1 MNAASFIKQIQD
13 KLHQQ
18 AWLSSPY
25 LRATALSTA
34 GTLLIVCVGLLAN
47 YLLNISISVPVM
59 VTSSILTSLLW
70 SASLLYRELKNAD
83 QMSEALNSADAY
95 LTKTSQQLHSTY
107 EQVDEYAAIL
117 KGQID
122 GISEIT
128 EEASMDL
135 ITALYEIES
144 SVQDGIDTIDQTQR
158 RSERIRQNSAGEF
171 DMVNQRLEE
180 ITQLISAQQEQEQAH
195 NQAIGEVLQEIDN
208 LKELTELVKNIA
220 FQTNL
225 LALNAAIEA
234 ARAGE
239 QGRGFAVVADQVRTL
254 SGQSSEAAEKIESG
268 IRSALDTARL
278 HGEKLLS
285 ENQSSETCE
294 LLASFSQSMTNITE
308 CYHKLEAIQPCMIN
322 GFSDSASRVASMVS
336 SAIGKIQF
344 QDIIRQRAENVKL
357 EHDAI
362 VSLFEQF
369 SVYVE
374 QRKDFDQSF
383 NLNTAEMFENYVME
397 DQRRIHFDISSS
409 VPGDEKSPAQE
420 AREPKI
426 ELF

>member
-1 MNAASFIKQIQD
+1 M
-13 KLHQQ
+13 
-18 AWLSSPY
+18 
-25 LRATALSTA
+25 
-34 GTLLIVCVGLLAN
+34 
-47 YLLNISISVPVM
+47 
-59 VTSSILTSLLW
+59 
-70 SASLLYRELKNAD
+70 
-83 QMSEALNSADAY
+83 
-95 LTKTSQQLHSTY
+95 
-107 EQVDEYAAIL
+107 
-117 KGQID
+117 
-122 GISEIT
+122 
-128 EEASMDL
+128 
-135 ITALYEIES
+135 
-144 SVQDGIDTIDQTQR
+144 
-158 RSERIRQNSAGEF
+158 
-171 DMVNQRLEE
+171 
-180 ITQLISAQQEQEQAH
+180 
-195 NQAIGEVLQEIDN
+195 
-208 LKELTELVKNIA
+208 
-220 FQTNL
+220 
-225 LALNAAIEA
+225 
-234 ARAGE
+234 
-239 QGRGFAVVADQVRTL
+239 ADQVRTL

-285 ENQSSETCE
+285 ENQSAETCE

-322 GFSDSASRVASMVS
+322 GFSDSASKVASMVS

-397 DQRRIHFDISSS
+397 DQRRIHFDISSNA
-409 VPGDEKSPAQE
+409 PDDEKSPAQE